1 MIPQFAFPALEL
13 QCALGGWA
21 GGGGG
26 GGGGGWRTGAGA
38 APPPGCLRVF
48 QTSLRVNSFINCQ
61 STFGVY
67 FEGGFNFLIDLYQ
80 LLT

>member
-1 MIPQFAFPALEL
+1 MHWE
-13 QCALGGWA
+13 GGWGW
-21 GGGGG
+21 GGGGEG
-26 GGGGGWRTGAGA
+26 MGAGGA